1 MPALCGR
8 TWAGPGHLPDRGAE
22 FRRPECWALDNTAA
36 PDKTISMTPA
46 FARFVEPARRRP
58 QLWRLVLGIMVA
70 VAIYLLWTVSVIAGA
85 WFLLGADEDPMLWTQ
100 SLAEADTAEGT
111 LVLLLTFVG
120 MALGPMAAARWLHGR
135 RAGTLFGPRVRTLR
149 DFVVAAGVVF
159 AVLGIALGLW
169 TLEYDAVV
177 NLPVSTWAMVLPLT
191 LLGLLVQTGAEEV
204 LFRGYM
210 QSQLAARFR
219 SPLVWLVIPSLL
231 FGIVHFDA
239 MTAGAN
245 VWLVV
250 GSASVF
256 GLIAADLTARTG
268 SIGAAWGF
276 HFANNVMAIA
286 ILSTGGTITGLAR
299 WVTPYTLAEYDAS
312 APAMLFDVAMLVFA
326 WWLVRRAVAR

>member
-1 MPALCGR
+1 
-8 TWAGPGHLPDRGAE
+8 
-22 FRRPECWALDNTAA
+22 
-36 PDKTISMTPA
+36 MTPA
-46 FARFVEPARRRP
+46 FDRFIAPARARP
-58 QLWRLVLGIMVA
+58 QLWRLVLGLVLA
-70 VAIYLLWTVSVIAGA
+70 VAIYVLWTVAVIAGA
-85 WFLLGADEDPMLWTQ
+85 WFLLARDSDPLLWTE
-100 SLAEADTAEGT
+100 SLIGGDRPGGT
-111 LVLLLTFVG
+111 LILLVTFVG
-120 MALGPMAAARWLHGR
+120 MALGPIAAARWLHGR

-149 DFVVAAGVVF
+149 DFVTAAGIVF
-159 AVLGIALGLW
+159 VVLGIALGLW

-177 NLPVSTWAMVLPLT
+177 NLPLSTWAMVLPLT
-191 LLGLLVQTGAEEV
+191 LLGLLVQTGAEEI

-219 SPLVWLVIPSLL
+219 SPAVWLVLPSLL

-239 MTAGAN
+239 VTAGDN
-245 VWLVV
+245 VWMVV

-286 ILSTGGTITGLAR
+286 ILSTGGTISGLSR
-299 WVTPYTLAEYDAS
+299 WVTPYTLAEYDAT
-312 APAMLFDVAMLVFA
+312 APAILLDVAMLVIA

>member
-1 MPALCGR
+1 
-8 TWAGPGHLPDRGAE
+8 
-22 FRRPECWALDNTAA
+22 
-36 PDKTISMTPA
+36 MTPA
-46 FARFVEPARRRP
+46 FDRFVAPARKRP
-58 QLWRLVLGIMVA
+58 QLWRLVAGLVLA
-70 VAIYLLWTVSVIAGA
+70 VAIYVLWTVAVIVGA
-85 WFLLGADEDPMLWTQ
+85 WFLFGRETDPLLWAQMLV
-100 SLAEADTAEGT
+100 EADRPDGT
-111 LVLLLTFVG
+111 LILLATFLG
-120 MALGPMAAARWLHGR
+120 MALGPMVAARLLHGR

-149 DFVVAAGVVF
+149 DFAVAAGIVF
-159 AVLGIALGLW
+159 AVLGTALVLW
-169 TLEYDAVV
+169 AFEYDAVV
-177 NLPVSTWAMVLPLT
+177 NLPLSTWAMVLPLT

-219 SPLVWLVIPSLL
+219 SPLVWLVLPSLL

-239 MTAGAN
+239 VTAGDN
-245 VWLVV
+245 VWMVV

-286 ILSTGGTITGLAR
+286 IISTDGTITGLAR

-312 APAMLFDVAMLVFA
+312 GPALLLDVAMLVVA

>member
-1 MPALCGR
+1 
-8 TWAGPGHLPDRGAE
+8 
-22 FRRPECWALDNTAA
+22 
-36 PDKTISMTPA
+36 MTPA
-46 FARFVEPARRRP
+46 FDRFVDPARRRP
-58 QLWRLVLGIMVA
+58 QLWRFVVGLV
-70 VAIYLLWTVSVIAGA
+70 VAIAIYILWTVAVIAA
-85 WFLLGADEDPMLWTQ
+85 AYVLLAEGADPILWTQ
-100 SLAEADTAEGT
+100 SLVDADRPGGT

-135 RAGTLFGPRVRTLR
+135 RAGSLFGPRVRTLR
-149 DFVVAAGVVF
+149 DFVVAAGIVF
-159 AVLGIALGLW
+159 AVLGVALGLW

-177 NLPVSTWAMVLPLT
+177 NLPLSTWALILPLT

-219 SPLVWLVIPSLL
+219 SPLVWLVLPSLL

-239 MTAGAN
+239 VTAGDN
-245 VWLVV
+245 VWMVV

-276 HFANNVMAIA
+276 HFANNFMAIA
-286 ILSTGGTITGLAR
+286 VLSTGGTITGLAR

-312 APAMLFDVAMLVFA
+312 APAILFDVAMLVVA

>member
-1 MPALCGR
+1 
-8 TWAGPGHLPDRGAE
+8 
-22 FRRPECWALDNTAA
+22 
-36 PDKTISMTPA
+36 MTPA
-46 FARFVEPARRRP
+46 FDRFVAPARKRP
-58 QLWRLVLGIMVA
+58 QLWRLVAGLVLAI
-70 VAIYLLWTVSVIAGA
+70 AIYVLWTVAVIVGA
-85 WFLLGADEDPMLWTQ
+85 WFLFGRDTDPLIWAQT
-100 SLAEADTAEGT
+100 LVEADSPVGT
-111 LVLLLTFVG
+111 LVLLATFLG
-120 MALGPMAAARWLHGR
+120 MALGPMAAARLLHGR
-135 RAGTLFGPRVRTLR
+135 RPGTLFGPRVRTLR
-149 DFVVAAGVVF
+149 DFVLAAGIVF
-159 AVLGIALGLW
+159 AVLGSALVLW
-169 TLEYDAVV
+169 AVEYDAVV
-177 NLPVSTWAMVLPLT
+177 NLPLSVWAMVLPLT

-219 SPLVWLVIPSLL
+219 SPLVWLVVPSLL

-239 MTAGAN
+239 VTAGDN
-245 VWLVV
+245 VWMVV

-286 ILSTGGTITGLAR
+286 IISTDGTITGLAR

-312 APAMLFDVAMLVFA
+312 APAILMDVAMLVVA

>member
-1 MPALCGR
+1 M
-8 TWAGPGHLPDRGAE
+8 GPPWGGADPFLWTE
-22 FRRPECWALDNTAA
+22 GLLALD
-36 PDKTISMTPA
+36 
-46 FARFVEPARRRP
+46 EPR
-58 QLWRLVLGIMVA
+58 
-70 VAIYLLWTVSVIAGA
+70 
-85 WFLLGADEDPMLWTQ
+85 
-100 SLAEADTAEGT
+100 GT
-111 LVLLLTFVG
+111 LILLVTFVG
-120 MALGPMAAARWLHGR
+120 MALGPMAAARLLHGR

-149 DFVVAAGVVF
+149 DFAVAAGVVF
-159 AVLGIALGLW
+159 AVLGVALGLW
-169 TLEYDAVV
+169 AVEYDAVV
-177 NLPVSTWAMVLPLT
+177 NLPFSIWALVLPLT
-191 LLGLLVQTGAEEV
+191 LLGLLVQTGAEEI

-219 SPLVWLVIPSLL
+219 SPLVWLVLPSLV

-239 MTAGAN
+239 VSAGDN

-286 ILSTGGTITGLAR
+286 ILATGGTITGLAR

-312 APAMLFDVAMLVFA
+312 APAMLFDVAMLVIA